1 MAATHKSQI
10 ETSISRLN
18 QTAYGTARTSGSDF
32 RRILNMSQ
40 DVADLNTAFE
50 DDSGYDQGSDLAND
64 IWAITNDAGLT
75 LNPDFCFQDAPFLFL
90 DALGGYSTS
99 SLDALT
105 SLYTHTITP
114 QSMNTSRQL
123 PSRTILKKYGGLG
136 LYLFRDMV
144 NTQLVLSGGKTG
156 RLKQSATYKGSG
168 YYAIDPAAYTSPA
181 IVADREWAYS
191 GQASVSLQDAS
202 SGTAQVET
210 ATAAGGITGSGNA
223 TVIVTSANLAS
234 SPITLSVAVTN
245 LDTAAQWAAK
255 VRAALALNAE
265 IFSRFVVSGSTTAI
279 ILTDRIRAADDG
291 TLNIS
296 LNNGTCTGITPALT
310 SVNTTAGVVG
320 SYQNYTC
327 DLELWTLTLSNPE
340 ADDGYRQCSPYLVAG
355 NPKSGSVR
363 SELLVGKR
371 DYSFDFTARM
381 LSTDKTRGWMKTG
394 TDLALR
400 IPIFGIDTND
410 SSCII
415 THDRA
420 RIVEA
425 KEVTNAG
432 GDFIGVSGKAT
443 LMATSGTI
451 GLSVVFV
458 NGVASYTS

>member
-1 MAATHKSQI
+1 MPVTHKSSI

-18 QTAYGTARTSGSDF
+18 QVAYGTARVSGADF
-32 RRILNMSQ
+32 RRILNASQ

-64 IWAITNDAGLT
+64 IWAITNDSGLT

-90 DALGGYSTS
+90 DALGGYVAVAA
-99 SLDALT
+99 DFVG

-114 QSMNTSRQL
+114 QAVNTSRQL

-156 RLKQSATYKGSG
+156 RLKLSSTYKGSG
-168 YYAIDPAAYTSPA
+168 FYAIDPAAYTSPA

-191 GQASVSLQDAS
+191 GQASVGLYDPTV
-202 SGTAQVET
+202 GTAQVET
-210 ATAAGGITGSGNA
+210 ATAAGTITLAGNA
-223 TVIVTSANLAS
+223 TVIVTSANLS
-234 SPITLSVAVTN
+234 GSPITLSVAV
-245 LDTAAQWAAK
+245 LLGDTPSVWAGK
-255 VRAALALNAE
+255 VRTALRSNAAINA
-265 IFSRFVVSGSTTAI
+265 RFVVSGSTTAI
-279 ILTDRIRAADDG
+279 ILTDRIKAADDG

-296 LNNGTCTGITPALT
+296 LDNGTCTGITTAGT
-310 SVNTTAGVVG
+310 SANTTPGVVG

-327 DLELWTLTLSNPE
+327 DLESWTLTLSNPE

-355 NPKSGSVR
+355 DPKSGSVR
-363 SELLVGKR
+363 SEMLVGKR
-371 DYSFDFTARM
+371 DYTFDFMARM
-381 LSTDKTRGWMKTG
+381 QSTDKTRGWMKAG
-394 TDLALR
+394 TDLALS
-400 IPIFGIDTND
+400 IPIIGIDTND
-410 SSCII
+410 SSCVI

-432 GDFIGVSGKAT
+432 GDFIGISGKAR
-443 LMATSGTI
+443 LMATSGVI

>member
-1 MAATHKSQI
+1 
-10 ETSISRLN
+10 
-18 QTAYGTARTSGSDF
+18 
-32 RRILNMSQ
+32 
-40 DVADLNTAFE
+40 
-50 DDSGYDQGSDLAND
+50 
-64 IWAITNDAGLT
+64 
-75 LNPDFCFQDAPFLFL
+75 
-90 DALGGYSTS
+90 
-99 SLDALT
+99 
-105 SLYTHTITP
+105 
-114 QSMNTSRQL
+114 
-123 PSRTILKKYGGLG
+123 
-136 LYLFRDMV
+136 
-144 NTQLVLSGGKTG
+144 
-156 RLKQSATYKGSG
+156 
-168 YYAIDPAAYTSPA
+168 
-181 IVADREWAYS
+181 
-191 GQASVSLQDAS
+191 
-202 SGTAQVET
+202 
-210 ATAAGGITGSGNA
+210 
-223 TVIVTSANLAS
+223 
-234 SPITLSVAVTN
+234 
-245 LDTAAQWAAK
+245 
-255 VRAALALNAE
+255 
-265 IFSRFVVSGSTTAI
+265 
-279 ILTDRIRAADDG
+279 
-291 TLNIS
+291 
-296 LNNGTCTGITPALT
+296 
-310 SVNTTAGVVG
+310 VG